1 MRTTAERR
9 FPAPRWPGVGRA
21 QDDSRASLT
30 VSTPRKA
37 CSPKAPWPWGPEGLL
52 AGNRSRRPYSAS
64 RPSGPTQSAPSH
76 RPGPGGT
83 CSRTKATSWPQNPL
97 GRGLLAR
104 RKLTR
109 PREAVRCIRGTRG
122 RIGSG
127 DERIWLHASILAF
140 HTPRTGREERRGA
153 PCRKRAAGLALGLS
167 LSSGVA

>member
-1 MRTTAERR
+1 M
-9 FPAPRWPGVGRA
+9 GRA

-109 PREAVRCIRGTRG
+109 PREAVRCIRGTQG
-122 RIGSG
+122 RIGVGRREDLAPRKHPCLPHTADRQGGEARGPVPKKSG
-127 DERIWLHASILAF
+127 RVSLGVVSVLW
-140 HTPRTGREERRGA
+140 RG
-153 PCRKRAAGLALGLS
+153 LGQFWRDIHPWTS
-167 LSSGVA
+167 R